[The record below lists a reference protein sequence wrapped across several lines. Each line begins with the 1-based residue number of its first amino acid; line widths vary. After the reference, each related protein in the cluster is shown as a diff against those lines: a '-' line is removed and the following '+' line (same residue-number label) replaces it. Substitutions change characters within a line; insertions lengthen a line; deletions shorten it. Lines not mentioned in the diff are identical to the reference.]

1 LTALPKPDRPVS
13 SKPHSGCE
21 RGGRTVAKKDL
32 AAENADLREVLLRIA
47 RKAASRSKAPI
58 PANKTLGEIE
68 TVALNALETV

>member
-1 LTALPKPDRPVS
+1 
-13 SKPHSGCE
+13 
-21 RGGRTVAKKDL
+21 VAKKDL

-68 TVALNALETV
+68 AVALNALETVRKGVVRQ